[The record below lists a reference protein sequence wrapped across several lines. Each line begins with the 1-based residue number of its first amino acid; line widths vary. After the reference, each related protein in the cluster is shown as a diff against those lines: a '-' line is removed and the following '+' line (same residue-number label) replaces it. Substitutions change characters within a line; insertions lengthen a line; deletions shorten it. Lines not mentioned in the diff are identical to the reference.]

1 MTPGVGVAEGATW
14 GRFWGAGGGPP
25 SVRAAGRRVV
35 EHFSDNITNKIDAK
49 GRVSVPA
56 KFRQVLTAQGAQTV
70 FLKRAD
76 HQKAIEG
83 FGPLLRRQLDERLA
97 QLDPLSLEYDA
108 LANSVFGRSTELS
121 WDSEGRIKLPEE
133 FLKFAGISDQV
144 VFVGLGRKF
153 QIWAPAEHAAWEKR
167 ADEIVA
173 GSAGLLAARPGGGVQ

>member
-1 MTPGVGVAEGATW
+1 M
-14 GRFWGAGGGPP
+14 
-25 SVRAAGRRVV
+25 

-70 FLKRAD
+70 FLKCAD

-97 QLDPLSLEYDA
+97 QLDPMSLEYNA
-108 LANSVFGRSTELS
+108 LAESIFGNSTELG
-121 WDSEGRIKLPEE
+121 WDSEGRVKLPEDYM
-133 FLKFAGISDQV
+133 KFAGISDQV

-153 QIWAPAEHAAWEKR
+153 QIWAPAERAAWKKR

-173 GSAGLLAARPGGGVQ
+173 QSAGLLAAHPRGGAQ